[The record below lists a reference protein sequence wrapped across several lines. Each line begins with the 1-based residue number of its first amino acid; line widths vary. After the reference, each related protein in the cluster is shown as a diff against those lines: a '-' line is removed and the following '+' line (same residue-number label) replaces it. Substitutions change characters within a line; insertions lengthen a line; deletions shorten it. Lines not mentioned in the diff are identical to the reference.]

1 MADVLIATVPTNTK
15 PGSVAQV
22 SVAPANTLT
31 IAVDPGH
38 GDHNNKNSQ
47 VDPGAVNG
55 KDYEKDIVL
64 NISNAVIEALKS
76 KGYGVVQTRTGD
88 VEAAGTKLQWRIDQM
103 SGTNVMVSVHVNSNE
118 SARAN
123 GFSVCYK
130 LGDATGKKLAQA
142 ISSSNTKFS
151 NKGLSARSDLYVLNK
166 FKGTAVLVEAGFIS
180 NAQDLS
186 VMKGSS
192 LEIGK
197 EIAAGIISYMENK

>member
-76 KGYGVVQTRTGD
+76 EGYGVVQTKTGD

-103 SGTNVMVSVHVNSNE
+103 SGTNVTVSVHVNSNE
-118 SARAN
+118 SAQAN